1 VLCVKRL
8 YSGSVLPV
16 IRREILQF
24 MSMLGH
30 YLHLCLM
37 EEFQKPKDVLIDAI
51 TFCIKREEE
60 EVVLMDIMIM
70 L

>member
-1 VLCVKRL
+1 
-8 YSGSVLPV
+8 
-16 IRREILQF
+16 